1 MDLMIGLCEA
11 KIVFFSFNR
20 FIKQDSKISLID
32 EKLFT
37 QIRVEF
43 KQNLIETLCFYANTN
58 ILV

>member
-43 KQNLIETLCFYANTN
+43 KQNFIETL
-58 ILV
+58 